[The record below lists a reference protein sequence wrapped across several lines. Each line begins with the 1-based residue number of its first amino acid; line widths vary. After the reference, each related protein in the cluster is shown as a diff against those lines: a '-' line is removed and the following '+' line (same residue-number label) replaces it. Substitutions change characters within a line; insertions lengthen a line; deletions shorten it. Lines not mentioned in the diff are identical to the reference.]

1 MKRKHRTQTHR
12 YPQLPVG
19 ISFQQAPPRYIVY
32 LTKNETDG
40 RKYHVTSTKTLDS
53 AKTVR
58 NYVTYFIKLFT
69 GPDREFHLLTFG
81 VLNNREASK
90 YEYRGRT
97 YKTVYEM
104 IVAMGRD
111 YYKTHFER
119 DEKGISDGD
128 VVRPD
133 TYVVKRAA
141 VAGTESLPVD
151 DTPAPATGSD
161 VAGGGL
167 WELTDRLET
176 IITEIRAQLD
186 TTPAPAR
193 LDAVQRDGATV
204 WETGHTIYE
213 IERIGS
219 DTHVITRDTGTVEA
233 REGLIHYDA
242 TATSPCTPES
252 ARRLAAGLAAAAAYI
267 EQGRE

>member
-19 ISFQQAPPRYIVY
+19 ISFQQAPPRYVVY
-32 LTKNETDG
+32 LTKNEADG

-58 NYVTYFIKLFT
+58 NYVTDCLKLFT

-81 VLNNREASK
+81 AWSNPEASEYK
-90 YEYRGRT
+90 YRGRT
-97 YKTVYEM
+97 YKTVYEL
-104 IVAMGRD
+104 IVARGR
-111 YYKTHFER
+111 YYYEANFER
-119 DEKGISDGD
+119 DEKDISDGD

-151 DTPAPATGSD
+151 DTMTPATSSD
-161 VAGGGL
+161 AAGDGL

-193 LDAVQRDGATV
+193 LDAVQRGGVTV

-213 IERIGS
+213 IERLG
-219 DTHVITRDTGTVEA
+219 DTAHVITRDTGTVEA
-233 REGLIHYDA
+233 RDGLIHYDA
-242 TATSPCTPES
+242 IATSPCTPDS
-252 ARRLAAGLAAAAAYI
+252 ARRLAAGLAAAATYI
-267 EQGRE
+267 EQGQQ